1 MMAFLWGILGP
12 FRKALAWA
20 AAAFVIIGGAFLAGR
35 RDAKKAAQV
44 NALENEVEAHERLNK
59 ADTGLGLSDDDRI
72 ARLSAFAAKHRTG
85 SAKKPRR

>member
-1 MMAFLWGILGP
+1 MIWAILAP
-12 FRKALAWA
+12 FRKALAWLA
-20 AAAFVIIGGAFLAGR
+20 GIAVLIGGAFLAGR

-44 NALENEVEAHERLNK
+44 DALENEVEAHDRITK

-72 ARLSAFAAKHRTG
+72 ARLSAFAARHRAG

>member
-20 AAAFVIIGGAFLAGR
+20 AGIAVLIGGAWMAGR
-35 RDAKKAAQV
+35 NSANSANKIDDLQ
-44 NALENEVEAHERLNK
+44 NEVEAHDRITK
-59 ADTGLGLSDDDRI
+59 ADTGLGLSDDARI
-72 ARLSAFAAKHRTG
+72 ARLSEFAARHRAG

>member
-20 AAAFVIIGGAFLAGR
+20 GAVLVVVGGAFLAGR

-44 NALENEVEAHERLNK
+44 DALENEVEAHARLNK